1 MNYYFLGKLPQ
12 HVIDFYLE
20 EIYKRR
26 DPTRWYQWVQF
37 DDYLHNEFMKMFT
50 NTDLEVSFDPNSKTW
65 IQKAFFSQP
74 GHGFRIHKD
83 GVRCKTA
90 LNIALQCN
98 DDDWVRWYDEAYIN
112 ALSETQ
118 LKLNSGVESGTRV
131 GESRNVNIE
140 DYENIEYI
148 EQRKTSPG
156 DVYLVNTDVF
166 HSFKCNGEKDRVI
179 IQTKFK
185 GYPDIKTVK
194 ASLDKSSFNCL
205 IR

>member
-1 MNYYFLGKLPQ
+1 MNYWYLGKLQQP
-12 HVIDFYLE
+12 VIDFFLE

-37 DDYLHNEFMKMFT
+37 DDFLNNEFMKIFD
-50 NTDLEVSFDPNSKTW
+50 NRELEVSYDPNSKSW

-98 DDDWVRWYDEAYIN
+98 DSDWVRWYDDKHIN
-112 ALSETQ
+112 SLSKSVTSMT
-118 LKLNSGVESGTRV
+118 SGKVSGGTV
-131 GESRNVNIE
+131 GESRNVEIQE
-140 DYENIEYI
+140 YENIEFI
-148 EQRKTSPG
+148 EERKTSTG
-156 DVYLVNTDVF
+156 DVYLVNTDVY
-166 HSFKCNGEKDRVI
+166 HSFKCNGPKDRVI

-185 GYPDIKTVK
+185 GYPNIQTVK
-194 ASLDKSSFNCL
+194 EKLEKTSFNCF